1 MLVKGYITMMTTF
14 GTKEN
19 AKQIKVR
26 YLFIDVPFSYNII
39 GCHAFNQLGSPYL
52 HCTFAWNI
60 HSHRGERGLSKE
72 INKFQEVLHKEPAED

>member
-1 MLVKGYITMMTTF
+1 MLVKGYITMMTIF

-26 YLFIDVPFSYNII
+26 YLFIDIPFSYNII

-52 HCTFAWNI
+52 HCTFA
-60 HSHRGERGLSKE
+60 
-72 INKFQEVLHKEPAED
+72 